1 MIMKKTTFL
10 AAALVSILML
20 TTSCD
25 SEKAIPVEQLPA
37 PAKTFIEKT
46 YPGSDIVLVKK
57 ETEWFV
63 TEYKAYLD
71 SGMEVK
77 FDSDG
82 LPLDIDMD

>member
-1 MIMKKTTFL
+1 MKKTTFL
-10 AAALVSILML
+10 GAVLASILML

-37 PAKTFIEKT
+37 AAKAFIEKT
-46 YPGSDIVLVKK
+46 YPGTNIVLVKE

-71 SGMEVK
+71 SGLEVK

>member
-1 MIMKKTTFL
+1 MKKTTFL
-10 AAALVSILML
+10 SAVLAGMLML

-25 SEKAIPVEQLPA
+25 SEKAIPVEELPA
-37 PAKTFIEKT
+37 PARTFIEKT
-46 YPGSDIVLVKK
+46 YPGTDIVLVKK

-71 SGMEVK
+71 SGLEIK